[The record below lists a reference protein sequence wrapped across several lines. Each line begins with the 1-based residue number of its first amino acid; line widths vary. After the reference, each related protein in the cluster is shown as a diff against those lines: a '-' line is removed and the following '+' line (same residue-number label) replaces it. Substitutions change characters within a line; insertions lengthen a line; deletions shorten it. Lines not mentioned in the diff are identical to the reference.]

1 MTRPRADNYDD
12 KKQLILEHAAELF
25 GRKGF
30 ESTTMNEVA
39 QACGASKSHVYHYFA
54 SKEDLLFGIVS
65 EHITSQAAELTEI
78 VGMALPAEERFAR
91 FVETFVETSADSRN
105 EHLVLMYDLKF
116 LPAHQR
122 REVEMLETRLIDM
135 MVSLLRE
142 INPALMKPREVRTPY
157 ALLIFGTII
166 WTFTWYRKTGGITP
180 RELAA
185 RISEVFMQGF
195 KAATGSRRRDEGGRP
210 LTASRH
216 AGGDGAVP
224 AVGARARRAP

>member
-12 KKQLILEHAAELF
+12 KRQLILDRAAQLF
-25 GRKGF
+25 GTKGF

-65 EHITSQAAELTEI
+65 DHITSQAAELTEI
-78 VGMALPAEERFAR
+78 VGLSLPAEERFER
-91 FVETFVETSADSRN
+91 FVETFVATSADSRN

-116 LPAHQR
+116 LPEHQR
-122 REVEMLETRLIDM
+122 REVHLLETRLIDM

-142 INPALMKPREVRTPY
+142 INPGLMKPPQVRTPY
-157 ALLIFGTII
+157 ALLLFGTII
-166 WTFTWYRKTGGITP
+166 WTFTWYSKQGDISP

-185 RISEVFMQGF
+185 RLSEVFLHGF
-195 KAATGSRRRDEGGRP
+195 KQATGNWDSSA
-210 LTASRH
+210 TASAPGTGRSRQ
-216 AGGDGAVP
+216 
-224 AVGARARRAP
+224 ARTG